1 MSRRRRPC
9 RSSISGPC
17 SLPPST
23 VPKPPSASHASRW
36 AWVVGLVVT
45 LALLTWA
52 LHDIDPRELVGHLRR
67 ADPLLLLAAVALA
80 TLTFPLRTLRWQ
92 LILRDVGGQRLP
104 LLPLWHATAIGFMAN
119 NLRPVRAG
127 EFARAYAAQQQL
139 PVRFSTSFASVGVE
153 RVLDGL
159 LLVGL
164 MMLAIASP
172 AFPGHAQIGMTSVSR
187 ITVGAAVF
195 FGAVL
200 VVAVLVVH
208 RPAPW
213 LTLLR
218 RATHAVLPERIAA
231 RLTRIAEGL
240 IAGLEVLKSPARF
253 SGVLAWSLLQ
263 WLVNAAAFAACFRA
277 FGLAVPPE
285 GALLLQGII
294 GFGVALPASPGF
306 VGVFEAATRVTL
318 AIYGIDATRAVRAAR
333 AVLEASAATFGV
345 TIELTKRIPVRAGL
359 GGGSSDAAA
368 ALHAVNALAGN
379 VVPRHELLHFGVRLG
394 ADVPFLA
401 SGAPAAVAWGRGE
414 RLFRLDPP
422 PAAPALVAVPRIAI
436 ATPDAYRWWDAL
448 YPEPAARGPVV
459 LDAGAFT
466 AWGSVGRLGGND
478 FEIPVF
484 GKHPALRAL
493 YEKLA
498 QTHPLWVRLC
508 GSGSAVA
515 AVYSSERLRDDA
527 ALVLGEK
534 QQQLLRGATR
544 AAPAPGPEP
553 A

>member
-67 ADPLLLLAAVALA
+67 ADPLL
-80 TLTFPLRTLRWQ
+80 
-92 LILRDVGGQRLP
+92 
-104 LLPLWHATAIGFMAN
+104 
-119 NLRPVRAG
+119 
-127 EFARAYAAQQQL
+127 
-139 PVRFSTSFASVGVE
+139 
-153 RVLDGL
+153 
-159 LLVGL
+159 
-164 MMLAIASP
+164 MLAIASP

-263 WLVNAAAFAACFRA
+263 WLVNAAAFAVCFRA

-294 GFGVALPASPGF
+294 GF
-306 VGVFEAATRVTL
+306 
-318 AIYGIDATRAVRAAR
+318 
-333 AVLEASAATFGV
+333 
-345 TIELTKRIPVRAGL
+345 
-359 GGGSSDAAA
+359 
-368 ALHAVNALAGN
+368 
-379 VVPRHELLHFGVRLG
+379 
-394 ADVPFLA
+394 
-401 SGAPAAVAWGRGE
+401 
-414 RLFRLDPP
+414 
-422 PAAPALVAVPRIAI
+422 
-436 ATPDAYRWWDAL
+436 
-448 YPEPAARGPVV
+448 
-459 LDAGAFT
+459 
-466 AWGSVGRLGGND
+466 
-478 FEIPVF
+478 
-484 GKHPALRAL
+484 
-493 YEKLA
+493 
-498 QTHPLWVRLC
+498 
-508 GSGSAVA
+508 
-515 AVYSSERLRDDA
+515 
-527 ALVLGEK
+527 
-534 QQQLLRGATR
+534 
-544 AAPAPGPEP
+544 
-553 A
+553 